1 MSPMIPDC
9 GVLTTPRRSPPVRLS
24 LNGELTSPKLASL
37 PYKSPPYS
45 SEAANI
51 TLSTGFSFGFY
62 KSAKSPVTPVR
73 QVSNPKPVKYR
84 LNKYHKD
91 NINKGVSHKIKKPKT
106 KSKELKKKTRSM
118 KTMMKNLKDG
128 NFTPS
133 HWTPAN
139 RSPVKK
145 TPNTSGKKK
154 RHVLAS
160 PGVSF
165 LDEEVSQDETEDAV
179 GKKFFTSRSRASAT
193 VNISKNVMLAAKNG
207 DISLKQRD
215 VLFEKKNVGRVIEEQ
230 LDKFIQSS
238 SVTENLPAPSLLP
251 SVRANPRPMPT
262 RVPTTPS
269 PPKRMVS
276 PKKGKKLFNPRSLTL
291 SSKEPSELQDLEHAF
306 NDEKTLENAEITY
319 EKQNGTNLRR
329 SPRKL
334 DGSFSPKKSPVKGD
348 RFSSPVR
355 RSPRNSGSPSRTPQR
370 TPLAKTDRATPRKIS
385 VKRCSTELNFSH
397 SEVFESSPRKTLPD
411 KANSQ
416 ENSNEVINFEKER
429 SMTSPKDC
437 SKEVSELDISGSN
450 NDSSSKESSDSPK
463 LYPLFDRQNWHPS
476 ASSPKK
482 NKSCHK
488 LLHKSDSSQMII
500 DAGQKDFGTRQCGD
514 CGVVYEI
521 ANQEDEASHL
531 MHHNAIHSKLKYNG
545 WKNENL
551 VRRLDELGGRVVMVT
566 SKDPSHFWRKVEE
579 VLTVVDNELGF
590 PEGTNLVRE
599 NSRVFMYILGRQVV
613 GFLVGERIEKAN
625 RVIPPKS
632 TMVSTTNRLL
642 CCSEEQVTVWAGVSR
657 IWVLQGHRGKGI
669 ASKLC
674 EAMLCNMFSHHIL
687 SRNEIAF
694 SDPTESGTKFA
705 ERFTGKRDF
714 LVYRR

>member
-24 LNGELTSPKLASL
+24 LNGELASPKLGTL

-45 SEAANI
+45 SEAANV
-51 TLSTGFSFGFY
+51 TLSTGYSFGFY

-73 QVSNPKPVKYR
+73 RVSNPEPVKRR

-91 NINKGVSHKIKKPKT
+91 NINKGVSHKIKKPKI
-106 KSKELKKKTRSM
+106 KSKEMKKKRRSM
-118 KTMMKNLKDG
+118 KTLMKNLKDG

-165 LDEEVSQDETEDAV
+165 LDEEVSQDETEDAG
-179 GKKFFTSRSRASAT
+179 GKKFFTSRSRAAAT

-215 VLFEKKNVGRVIEEQ
+215 VLFEKKNVGRVVEEQ

-238 SVTENLPAPSLLP
+238 SVTENLPTPSLLP
-251 SVRANPRPMPT
+251 SVKANPRPMPT

-291 SSKEPSELQDLEHAF
+291 SSKEPPELQDQEHGF
-306 NDEKTLENAEITY
+306 NDEKTLEKAEIAH
-319 EKQNGTNLRR
+319 EKQNDITLRR
-329 SPRKL
+329 SPRKH
-334 DGSFSPKKSPVKGD
+334 DGSFSPVKGD

-355 RSPRNSGSPSRTPQR
+355 RSPRNCGSPSRTPQR
-370 TPLAKTDRATPRKIS
+370 TPLAKTDRATPRKMTS
-385 VKRCSTELNFSH
+385 VKRCSTELNFSQ
-397 SEVFESSPRKTLPD
+397 SEGSESSPRKKLSD
-411 KANSQ
+411 KMNSQ
-416 ENSNEVINFEKER
+416 ENSNEVLNFEKEH
-429 SMTSPKDC
+429 SKTLAKDC
-437 SKEVSELDISGSN
+437 SKEVAELDISENN
-450 NDSSSKESSDSPK
+450 NDSSSKESSGSPK
-463 LYPLFDRQNWHPS
+463 LYPLFDRQNWRP
-476 ASSPKK
+476 AAPSPKK
-482 NKSCHK
+482 HKSCHK
-488 LLHKSDSSQMII
+488 HLHKSDSSQMII

-531 MHHNAIHSKLKYNG
+531 IHHNAIHSKLKYNG
-545 WKNENL
+545 WKNENW
-551 VRRLDELGGRVVMVT
+551 VRGLDELGGRVVMVT

-599 NSRVFMYILGRQVV
+599 NSRVFMYILDRQVV

-632 TMVSTTNRLL
+632 TTVSTTNRLL
-642 CCSEEQVTVWAGVSR
+642 CCSQEQVTVWAGVSR

-669 ASKLC
+669 AGKLC

-687 SRNEIAF
+687 SRDEIAF